1 MVAVGLA
8 IIGKAAYIQ
17 LIEGEEWRE
26 KAKKVTIRYDKIE
39 ANRGNILASDGSL
52 LAASVPVF
60 ELRIDAGNTHF
71 DDEFYYDNVDSLAWH
86 LSNHFKDRSKQEYK
100 QLLVKGRK
108 NNNRYLLLKRNVTY
122 DDLKKVRKFPVFRLG
137 KYRGGLIAEARNK
150 RELQIGRAS
159 CRERG

>member
-1 MVAVGLA
+1 MDNNKREILKKVYLVYFVMVAVGLA

-71 DDEFYYDNVDSLAWH
+71 DDEFYYHTVDSLAWH
-86 LSNHFKDRSKQEYK
+86 LSNHFKDRTKQEEQQQVSVAEKKCDLRRPEKSKEVPGFPPGKIQGRTDCRSQK
-100 QLLVKGRK
+100 Q
-108 NNNRYLLLKRNVTY
+108 T
-122 DDLKKVRKFPVFRLG
+122 
-137 KYRGGLIAEARNK
+137 
-150 RELQIGRAS
+150 
-159 CRERG
+159 